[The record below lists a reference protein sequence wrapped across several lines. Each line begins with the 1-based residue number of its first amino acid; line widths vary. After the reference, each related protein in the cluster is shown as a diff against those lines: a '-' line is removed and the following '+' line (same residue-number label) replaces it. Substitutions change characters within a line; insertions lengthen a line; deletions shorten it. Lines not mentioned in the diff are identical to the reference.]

1 MKKLFTFWSVAL
13 TVLALGFSQKAMAD
27 WYVAGEPA
35 AAFHGEYWNPSAE
48 VNKMVDQGDG
58 TFKYEI
64 SDVEINANIAF
75 KVTNGSW
82 NVAYPAS
89 NYSLPIDGAGAYD
102 ILIIFNG
109 DTHEVVQATA
119 TKKQSVDIPDVYMVK
134 GSSPAIFGAEWSEAD
149 DDYNTLVKQDDG
161 TFSKTYENVT
171 LPAGTIYY
179 KFIKNGSW
187 DEMNANNREFTIT
200 ESGIYDITFKVTPK
214 GESDGITDKGEV
226 FTVLK
231 QSTVVEDVYVVAGDN
246 AAIFGTTWDASN
258 TNNQLIKVSD
268 DYYSKSYENV
278 ELEAGT
284 ILWKFIKNGNWDELN
299 PGNRELVIDGSGIYS
314 LEFYVDLTLNE
325 ADVKVTKTG
334 DIEENF
340 DELYILGEANDNG
353 WAPNVGVKMTSLG
366 GNEFKAEDI
375 TFKGE
380 TEGASYF
387 DFTTQ
392 LSEKEGDEGWAEIGN
407 YRIGAVSD
415 GAYWVTEA
423 DLAEE
428 AQISLKKRGES
439 LRIEPGVYTLFVSLT
454 DWYLSIIKT
463 GEYNGGS
470 NGIEQVESNT
480 PATVWFNLQGQRVT
494 APTKGIFI
502 HNGRKVVVK

>member
-1 MKKLFTFWSVAL
+1 MKKLFTFWSIAL

-82 NVAYPAS
+82 NVAYPSS

-134 GSSPAIFGAEWSEAD
+134 GSSAAIFGAEWSEAD
-149 DDYNTLVKQDDG
+149 DDYNTLVKQNDG
-161 TFSKTYENVT
+161 SYSKTYENVT

-187 DEMNANNREFTIT
+187 DEINANNREFTIT
-200 ESGIYDITFKVTPK
+200 ESGIYDITFTVYASGTD
-214 GESDGITDKGEV
+214 GEAV
-226 FTVLK
+226 PVLK

-258 TNNQLIKVSD
+258 TNNQLDKQND
-268 DYYSKSYENV
+268 GTYSKTYNDV
-278 ELEAGT
+278 ELEAGS
-284 ILWKFIKNGNWDELN
+284 ILYKFIKNGNWDELN
-299 PGNRELVIDGSGIYS
+299 SSNRELVISERGIYS
-314 LEFYVDLTLNE
+314 ITFSVDPSLNDGD
-325 ADVKVTKTG
+325 AVATKTG
-334 DIEENF
+334 DIEEVY

-353 WAPNVGVKMTSLG
+353 WAANVGVKMTSLG
-366 GNEFKAEDI
+366 GNDFKAEDI

-380 TEGASYF
+380 NEGASYF
-387 DFTTQ
+387 DFTTK
-392 LSEKEGDEGWAEIGN
+392 LAETADDFDGIAA

-423 DLAEE
+423 DLEEE
-428 AQISLKKRGES
+428 AQISLMKRGQS

-470 NGIEQVESNT
+470 NGIEQVENNA
-480 PATVWFNLQGQRVT
+480 PATVWFNLQGQHVT